1 MLIEL
6 VAVAVHAIA
15 VELFKLDSHGPHKKD
30 TPCPIND
37 PHAHAEPY
45 VRLRF
50 PPWPTSFAVNS
61 YTDVEQYPD
70 GFADLAGYWA
80 ECLIFGGVVLF
91 GRGESDTG
99 VGPTPC
105 ILPGAEKAEKRRLA
119 NRILGCENDSTT
131 ECGFIHT
138 PEMSRDG
145 YMHSQMTRQRTS
157 SGS

>member
-6 VAVAVHAIA
+6 VAVAVHSIA
-15 VELFKLDSHGPHKKD
+15 VELFKLESLGPHKKD

-37 PHAHAEPY
+37 PHAHAEPH

-70 GFADLAGYWA
+70 GVADLAGYWA

-99 VGPTPC
+99 VGLTPC
-105 ILPGAEKAEKRRLA
+105 NLPSAKTLRRRGWLTKFLGAKMIVRR
-119 NRILGCENDSTT
+119 SVVS
-131 ECGFIHT
+131 F
-138 PEMSRDG
+138 
-145 YMHSQMTRQRTS
+145 TRQRCHETDIRTHR
-157 SGS
+157 